1 MKFNK
6 MQGAGNDFLLFDG
19 VNNKYK
25 NYSEMAKKLCDRRF
39 GVGGDGI
46 MIAEPSDVA
55 DIQMVYYNSDGTRG
69 EMCGNGIRCFSKYVY
84 DEGLL
89 NKNPLLIET
98 GDGIKEAKLKIK
110 DGSVI
115 EVEIYMGEPSL
126 DPKKIPVA
134 LEKKEVINEEVDILG
149 EKIIFSSVLVGVPHI
164 VVICEDLENTDV
176 NGLGYELEKHGLFPK
191 KMNVNFIEVL
201 DKKNIKIKTWE
212 RGAGRTLACGTG
224 SCASVFLANKLELVE
239 NKVNVKTEGGNLKI
253 ELKKDGIYMTGE
265 AKTTFKGE
273 VIWE

>member
-46 MIAEPSDVA
+46 MIAEPSYVA